1 MRTKR
6 LLAFVTAAMLLAAGC
21 SNSSSQN
28 ETAASSEGA
37 KVKEGGEIV
46 VGVQQDIDTLD
57 RQKSETA
64 GTREILFNIYEGL
77 VKPNSKGELLPAVAE
92 KYSVS
97 DDGKEYTFDLRKG
110 VKFHNGNEV
119 TAEDVKYSLDRAA
132 GLLESDPGN
141 ILDSN
146 LKSVE
151 KVTIEDEDTVKVTLK
166 EGDTEFIAY
175 MTTAIMPKDNA
186 DPAKDP
192 IGTGP
197 FKFESY
203 TPQDKLD
210 RKEQ

>member
-57 RQKSETA
+57 RHKTETA

-92 KYSVS
+92 KYSIS

-119 TAEDVKYSLDRAA
+119 TAEDV
-132 GLLESDPGN
+132 
-141 ILDSN
+141 N
-146 LKSVE
+146 LKCVA
-151 KVTIEDEDTVKVTLK
+151 L
-166 EGDTEFIAY
+166 
-175 MTTAIMPKDNA
+175 
-186 DPAKDP
+186 
-192 IGTGP
+192 
-197 FKFESY
+197 
-203 TPQDKLD
+203 
-210 RKEQ
+210 